1 MVWKKRDDAGYETYV
16 FNVSNFLLFI
26 FAIPSVNQHFNIRNC
41 SKLIPLVIMI
51 NPACLSLSNFQF
63 FGFVLTGLL
72 KTCLLFFVY
81 AIFFSFF
88 LSVMKRFWRQRGY
101 DLLVNHLMRWK
112 SGLWNTYSFIT
123 SLEYPFVSF
132 LQIKFSLMT
141 FKKCV
146 LYCDVF
152 CAKISVYCIAWAFFI
167 H

>member
-1 MVWKKRDDAGYETYV
+1 M

-26 FAIPSVNQHFNIRNC
+26 FAIPSGNQHFNIRNC

-101 DLLVNHLMRWK
+101 DLLVNHLMR
-112 SGLWNTYSFIT
+112 
-123 SLEYPFVSF
+123 
-132 LQIKFSLMT
+132 
-141 FKKCV
+141 
-146 LYCDVF
+146 
-152 CAKISVYCIAWAFFI
+152 
-167 H
+167 